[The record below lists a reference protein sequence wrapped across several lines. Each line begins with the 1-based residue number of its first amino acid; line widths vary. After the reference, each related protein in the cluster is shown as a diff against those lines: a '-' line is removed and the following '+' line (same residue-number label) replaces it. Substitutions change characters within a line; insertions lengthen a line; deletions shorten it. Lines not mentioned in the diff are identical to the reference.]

1 MRGRVWGYTAAI
13 AAVVFMVLP
22 SGASAFDA
30 KLKRYPYLTD
40 LVGTSAM
47 VNFGTDIT
55 ATSAVVKYGLTGSAC
70 NTNSATATRT
80 FILVNGVSEYQGRL
94 S

>member
-13 AAVVFMVLP
+13 AAVVMALP
-22 SGASAFDA
+22 SGAAAFDA

-40 LVGTSAM
+40 LVGTSMM

-55 ATSAVVKYGLTGSAC
+55 ATSAVVKYGLNGGTC
-70 NTNSATATRT
+70 NTTTVTATRT
-80 FILVNGVSEYQGRL
+80 SSSSTASPSTSGRP